1 MCVAVVE
8 QRELIGKNIIWMQL
22 KKKPGVLS
30 NFSIKLS
37 VGLEA
42 VMSIFGWE
50 SKVGLLPGLSVA
62 TSTVC
67 ALELIE
73 MLSFVGFGT
82 SKHDD
87 WQSKSILIHINCMI
101 S

>member
-1 MCVAVVE
+1 MCSSGRTKGTHGEEHYLNAIE
-8 QRELIGKNIIWMQL
+8 
-22 KKKPGVLS
+22 KKAGVLS

-42 VMSIFGWE
+42 VMSSFGWE
-50 SKVGLLPGLSVA
+50 SKVGLFPGLSVA

-87 WQSKSILIHINCMI
+87 
-101 S
+101 